1 MYGNLLVDVWDK
13 CLVVLVGFF
22 LFFTLAAE
30 EFLVIGFIFSSQLCL
45 QFRYLG
51 AEMLKLSLALVSAV
65 AAATSAAATTF
76 LMHLPKLVPLHMGKL
91 AVFIGPEI
99 MFLNSAVFKLCIEWR
114 SATWLASKS
123 SFPAKCSVAFY
134 TLRCA
139 TIIHAF
145 SVTSWILESLSCQM

>member
-1 MYGNLLVDVWDK
+1 M
-13 CLVVLVGFF
+13 VVLVGFF

-30 EFLVIGFIFSSQLCL
+30 EFLVIGFILSSQLCL

-51 AEMLKLSLALVSAV
+51 AELLKLSLALVSAV

-99 MFLNSAVFKLCIEWR
+99 MFLNSAVFKLLLRWR
-114 SATWLASKS
+114 LAPPGLPPNPFSLAAQLRHVLLSFGPSPPSGPMPS
-123 SFPAKCSVAFY
+123 SE
-134 TLRCA
+134 T
-139 TIIHAF
+139 
-145 SVTSWILESLSCQM
+145 